1 MWKPE
6 HRVAAARRGL
16 RYPSDLTDAEWALVA
31 PMIPPAKRG
40 GRKRT
45 VDVREVLNAIFYVLA
60 TGCQWKAL
68 PKDLPPK
75 STAHSYFMLWDWNG
89 TLERIHEAL
98 YVAVREA
105 AGKEQSPSVAV
116 IDSQSAKAAQKG
128 AHRLTRRVSTQA
140 RKSPAANAISLSTRS
155 VSCSA

>member
-1 MWKPE
+1 M
-6 HRVAAARRGL
+6 G
-16 RYPSDLTDAEWALVA
+16 SDRPDDPT
-31 PMIPPAKRG
+31 AKRG

-89 TLERIHEAL
+89 TLESIHDSSRRPM
-98 YVAVREA
+98 AVR
-105 AGKEQSPSVAV
+105 
-116 IDSQSAKAAQKG
+116 
-128 AHRLTRRVSTQA
+128 RRV
-140 RKSPAANAISLSTRS
+140 RGIEP
-155 VSCSA
+155 SALQTKRRALAGPLRCRCGIVLASSEATALGS